1 MSDRSESLVFRRDQ
15 LKAATE
21 EILSDE
27 GIRYQAS
34 DSLRDIW
41 GKNE

>member
-1 MSDRSESLVFRRDQ
+1 MSDRSEALVFRRDE
-15 LKAATE
+15 LEAATK

-34 DSLRDIW
+34 EGLRSVWEKD
-41 GKNE
+41 E